1 MKKYLSILINI
12 IAILLLKYSYYSII
26 FCILSLIVNI
36 IFNKKNNRILIFSIV
51 MSILIIITNILIL
64 SKNNDKN
71 IYLNDNIL
79 LGKWIYNDSNGS
91 YVFTDKGYTQY
102 ETNEI
107 DNNYCIGKYEY
118 SYGMNNDNK
127 ITYQDNKFYYYS
139 LVLRIDY
146 CYINSEYR
154 YNYDDEKLYFAVN
167 KSNKE
172 DIFFMENNGST
183 FKLNKSA
190 N

>member
-1 MKKYLSILINI
+1 MKKYLSILSNI
-12 IAILLLKYSYYSII
+12 IAILLLKYSYYSIVL
-26 FCILSLIVNI
+26 CILSLIINI
-36 IFNKKNNRILIFSIV
+36 IFNKKNKRILIFSIV

-79 LGKWIYNDSNGS
+79 LGKWIYNDNNGS

-127 ITYQDNKFYYYS
+127 ITYQDNKYYYYS
-139 LVLRIDY
+139 LILRIDY

-167 KSNKE
+167 KSSKE
-172 DIFFMENNGST
+172 DIFFMEDNGST
-183 FKLNKSA
+183 FKLNKSE

>member
-1 MKKYLSILINI
+1 MKKYFSILINV

-36 IFNKKNNRILIFSIV
+36 IFNKKNKRILIFSIV
-51 MSILIIITNILIL
+51 ISILIIITNILIIITNILIL
-64 SKNNDKN
+64 SKSNDKN
-71 IYLNDNIL
+71 IYLNENIL
-79 LGKWIYNDSNGS
+79 LGKWIYNDNGGS

-146 CYINSEYR
+146 C
-154 YNYDDEKLYFAVN
+154 
-167 KSNKE
+167 
-172 DIFFMENNGST
+172 
-183 FKLNKSA
+183 
-190 N
+190 

>member
-1 MKKYLSILINI
+1 MEATDI
-12 IAILLLKYSYYSII
+12 
-26 FCILSLIVNI
+26 SLP
-36 IFNKKNNRILIFSIV
+36 
-51 MSILIIITNILIL
+51 
-64 SKNNDKN
+64 
-71 IYLNDNIL
+71 
-79 LGKWIYNDSNGS
+79 
-91 YVFTDKGYTQY
+91 TDKGYTQY

-146 CYINSEYR
+146 CYINNEYR

-172 DIFFMENNGST
+172 DIFFMESNGNN
-183 FKLNKSA
+183 FKLNKV
-190 N
+190 